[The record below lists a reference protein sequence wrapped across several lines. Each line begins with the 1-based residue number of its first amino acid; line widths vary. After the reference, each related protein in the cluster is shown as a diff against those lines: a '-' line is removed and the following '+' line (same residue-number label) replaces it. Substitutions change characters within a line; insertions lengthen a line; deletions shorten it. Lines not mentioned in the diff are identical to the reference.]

1 MRKPYRMES
10 PTYHIGLTGLLS
22 RKAFNAFLQ
31 KEDLSITPEQVG
43 ILNILKEEGTI
54 SMQELSQFSSR
65 DNSAITRIID
75 NLEKAKLVKRKKFK
89 SDRRKFKLLI
99 TDDGL
104 TVLNEANQIG
114 KIYVETVTRGLTS
127 SEINQMI
134 SVLTKIRNNIENLL

>member
-1 MRKPYRMES
+1 MES

-104 TVLNEANQIG
+104 TVLNEANKIG

>member
-1 MRKPYRMES
+1 MES

-22 RKAFNAFLQ
+22 RKAFSTFLQ

-43 ILNILKEEGTI
+43 ILNILKEKGLI

-75 NLEKAKLVKRKKFK
+75 NLEKAKLVKRKKVK
-89 SDRRKFKLLI
+89 SDRRKIKLLI

-104 TVLNEANQIG
+104 KILNKANQIG
-114 KIYVETVTRGLTS
+114 KIYVKTVTRGLAS

-134 SVLTKIRNNIENLL
+134 SVLTKIRNNITDIL